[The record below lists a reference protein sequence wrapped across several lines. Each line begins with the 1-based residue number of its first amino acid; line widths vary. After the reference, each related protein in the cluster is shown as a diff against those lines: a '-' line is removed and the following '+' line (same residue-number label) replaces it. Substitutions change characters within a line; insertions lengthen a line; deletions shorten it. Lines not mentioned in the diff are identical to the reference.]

1 VLYADKRLLLFGLLT
16 PRLFLRRDVDV
27 MLTFAFGV
35 FDIKFLATIE
45 LINYYP
51 GGGLGIELIV
61 N

>member
-1 VLYADKRLLLFGLLT
+1 MQ
-16 PRLFLRRDVDV
+16 RLFLRSDVDV

-45 LINYYP
+45 FINYYP
-51 GGGLGIELIV
+51 GGGFGIELIV